1 MGHGCRGKGS
11 DDAVAEIIGTIFLVA
26 VAVILAAVIS
36 SFAFGM
42 AAGITRTVA
51 IAVSVHQNGD
61 DIVLTYEG
69 GRDVPVLYHL
79 DITGTEAD
87 GTPISGSF
95 ADTPPTAGDTLT
107 LPGAGSPGSDHV
119 VVVAQ
124 LVDGSRHVVLDI
136 SV

>member
-11 DDAVAEIIGTIFLVA
+11 DDAVAEIIGTILLVA

-42 AAGITRTVA
+42 AAGVTRTVA
-51 IAVSVHQNGD
+51 IAVSAHQNGD

-69 GRDVPVLYHL
+69 GRDVPVLYRL

-87 GTPISGSF
+87 GTAISDSF
-95 ADTPPTAGDTLT
+95 ADTPPPRRHPDNLRRRQPRQRPRGRR
-107 LPGAGSPGSDHV
+107 
-119 VVVAQ
+119 AQ
-124 LVDGSRHVVLDI
+124 LVDGSRHVVLDV

>member
-1 MGHGCRGKGS
+1 MGHGCRETGS
-11 DDAVAEIIGTIFLVA
+11 DDAVAEIVGTILLVA

-42 AAGITRTVA
+42 AAGVTRTVV
-51 IAVSVHQNGD
+51 IAVSAHQQGD

-69 GRDVPVLYHL
+69 GRDVPMLYRL
-79 DITGTEAD
+79 DITATAED
-87 GTPISGSF
+87 GAAIEDTF
-95 ADTPPTAGDTLT
+95 DNTPPAVGDTRT
-107 LPGAGSPGSDHV
+107 LPGAGNPGSDHV

-124 LVDGSRHVVLDI
+124 LVDGSRHVVLDV